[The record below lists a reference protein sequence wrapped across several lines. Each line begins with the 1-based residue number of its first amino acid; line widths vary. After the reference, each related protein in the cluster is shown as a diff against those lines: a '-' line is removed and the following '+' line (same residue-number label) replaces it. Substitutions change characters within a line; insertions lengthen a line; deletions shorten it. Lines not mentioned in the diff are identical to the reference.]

1 MHGAALAHGTV
12 TPFLQKIPAGGNA
25 MSLAT
30 VVFLVLG
37 AVCLLASGVLMY
49 KMIPRRGRP
58 PFVLMRTESGETAVA
73 LSQFIL
79 MIAGLAFFAKAIL

>member
-1 MHGAALAHGTV
+1 MRGAALVHGTV
-12 TPFLQKIPAGGNA
+12 TPFVRKIPAGGLA

-37 AVCLLASGVLMY
+37 AVCLLVSGFLLY

-58 PFVLMRTESGETAVA
+58 PFALMQTESGETAVA
-73 LSQFIL
+73 LGQFIL

>member
-1 MHGAALAHGTV
+1 
-12 TPFLQKIPAGGNA
+12 

-30 VVFLVLG
+30 VLFLVLG
-37 AVCLLASGVLMY
+37 AACALGSGFLMY
-49 KMIPRRGRP
+49 KMIPRPGRP
-58 PFVLMRTESGETAVA
+58 PFAPMQTETGETATA

>member
-1 MHGAALAHGTV
+1 MT
-12 TPFLQKIPAGGNA
+12 
-25 MSLAT
+25 LAT
-30 VVFLVLG
+30 AVFLVLG
-37 AVCLLASGVLMY
+37 AVCLLVSGFLMY

-58 PFVLMRTESGETAVA
+58 PFAPMRTESGETAVA